1 MKRLLLSTVAVV
13 VLFIA
18 VTLTSNFS
26 VKGNDDGQN
35 RRDRNHEDE
44 DALEVQIGFRIAPVK
59 LNLKDKDPELV
70 GLGSSCLSGCFS
82 TTQYVGMGSWL
93 NGLEGL
99 CRPVSAD
106 MRSAYARFR
115 DRAGSGMR
123 PLVACADCAERQI
136 HQDKPEA
143 DRGSRRD
150 RFQSAI
156 AADSQWRGPPKAA
169 PTSRLCAD
177 RFAGAEDEAHAEI
190 RLAATP
196 QSS

>member
-1 MKRLLLSTVAVV
+1 MEKRYDHSVRTLQQAYAF
-13 VLFIA
+13 VLRVRICGI
-18 VTLTSNFS
+18 FS
-26 VKGNDDGQN
+26 
-35 RRDRNHEDE
+35 
-44 DALEVQIGFRIAPVK
+44 DAKSG
-59 LNLKDKDPELV
+59 LV
-70 GLGSSCLSGCFS
+70 SSCLSGCFS

>member
-1 MKRLLLSTVAVV
+1 MVYVPVFPVAS
-13 VLFIA
+13 F
-18 VTLTSNFS
+18 
-26 VKGNDDGQN
+26 
-35 RRDRNHEDE
+35 
-44 DALEVQIGFRIAPVK
+44 
-59 LNLKDKDPELV
+59 
-70 GLGSSCLSGCFS
+70 CLSGCFS

-106 MRSAYARFR
+106 MRSACARSR
-115 DRAGSGMR
+115 NRAGSGTR
-123 PLVACADCAERQI
+123 PWVACADYGERRI

-150 RFQSAI
+150 RFRSAI
-156 AADSQWRGPPKAA
+156 AGDCQWRGLPKAA

-177 RFAGAEDEAHAEI
+177 RFAGTEGEAHAEI